1 MVQAKQGRCC
11 GVQAAQ
17 VSMNGIIIV
26 AIITVVG
33 TIVAAA
39 VTVYLTKSKE
49 REAEWRSHKLAH
61 YKRFMTALS
70 AIVGST
76 PTPKERI
83 EFANTANDI
92 FLVGSPAVLVAL
104 RDYLNETSDS
114 NSGKVVDR
122 HDELLTVLM
131 FAIREDLG
139 RKPNRPNEPF
149 EFRLW
154 SGKSK

>member
-1 MVQAKQGRCC
+1 
-11 GVQAAQ
+11 
-17 VSMNGIIIV
+17 MNGTIIV

-39 VTVYLTKSKE
+39 ITSYLTKAKD
-49 REAEWRSHKLAH
+49 REAEWRAVKLTH

-70 AIVGST
+70 AIVGPT
-76 PTPKERI
+76 PTPEERI
-83 EFANTANDI
+83 TFADAANDI

-104 RDYLNETSDS
+104 RAYLDETSDA

-122 HDELLTVLM
+122 HDELLTALI

-149 EFRLW
+149 EFRMW
-154 SGKSK
+154 SGKPRA